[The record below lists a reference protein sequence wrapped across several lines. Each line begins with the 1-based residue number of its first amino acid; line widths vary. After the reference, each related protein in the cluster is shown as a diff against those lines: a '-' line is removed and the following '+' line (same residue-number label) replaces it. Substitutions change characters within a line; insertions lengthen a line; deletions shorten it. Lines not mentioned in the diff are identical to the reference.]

1 MDGVIATGLEV
12 EGPLWDKVSF
22 RWWISFLTEEQ
33 GDYWGCDFTTPK
45 VLACSLWDAGPPS
58 SPGPSHLPH
67 APPTPPLGTPEGPHS
82 TMLTGRCP
90 PHSLEDPALL
100 QAVLATIPHSCI
112 VHSLNGPV
120 NGLKDIL
127 LKALDE
133 RKG

>member
-45 VLACSLWDAGPPS
+45 VLACSLWDAGPRVAQ
-58 SPGPSHLPH
+58 
-67 APPTPPLGTPEGPHS
+67 APPTSLMLHPLHLWAPPKAPHS

-127 LKALDE
+127 LQALDE